1 MRFMRQDPR
10 FHCAHK
16 TNECETLMNKR
27 RIRTGLKKEFRKP
40 HVRHHYIV
48 SAIVL
53 ILLGILE
60 LLKHLF

>member
-1 MRFMRQDPR
+1 
-10 FHCAHK
+10 
-16 TNECETLMNKR
+16 MNKR